1 MTTTLKKAISA
12 LSDQWYS
19 FYLYDEAGIQESIH
33 SLKTSFPQI
42 AFLYSVKCNA
52 NPNVLACIFSQG
64 FGADAASA
72 GEVELARQAG
82 LSASQIYYSAPGKS
96 IHDIERTI
104 EAAILIAD
112 SLDEIKRIQAVAE
125 RLGKTI
131 PIGIRI
137 NPDFSFLGNVGSAS
151 KFGIDENQLIDFLR
165 KNPYPNIRVTGIHV
179 HLKSQ
184 ELNAEVIAAYYERVF
199 SLAERME
206 TFCGELAFV
215 NMGSGM
221 GIQYAPTDSPLDVAR
236 LVQLAEKRI
245 HAFQAAHEN
254 TKIII
259 EVGRF
264 AVGKS
269 GYYVT
274 KVMDRKVSYG
284 KTYLILK
291 NTLNGFIRP
300 SLARLVEAYSSE
312 RNPVG
317 SEPLFTSVNAF
328 QIDTLKDEAPSEK
341 VTLVGNLCTA
351 ADVVAKD
358 VLMPHLECGDA
369 VILTNAGS
377 YAAVLSPM
385 QFSSQEPP
393 KELFLT
399 KDGVMI

>member
-1 MTTTLKKAISA
+1 MKTTLKKAISS
-12 LSDQWYS
+12 LSDQWDS
-19 FYLYDEAGIQESIH
+19 FYLYNEAGIQESIH

-72 GEVELARQAG
+72 DEVELARQAG
-82 LSASQIYYSAPGKS
+82 LSASQIYYSVPGKS

-112 SLDEIKRIQAVAE
+112 SLDEIKRIQTVAE
-125 RLGKTI
+125 RLGKTV

-137 NPDFSFLGNVGSAS
+137 NPVFSFLGDVGSAS

-165 KNPYPNIRVTGIHV
+165 KNPYPN
-179 HLKSQ
+179 
-184 ELNAEVIAAYYERVF
+184 
-199 SLAERME
+199 
-206 TFCGELAFV
+206 
-215 NMGSGM
+215 
-221 GIQYAPTDSPLDVAR
+221 
-236 LVQLAEKRI
+236 
-245 HAFQAAHEN
+245 
-254 TKIII
+254 
-259 EVGRF
+259 
-264 AVGKS
+264 
-269 GYYVT
+269 
-274 KVMDRKVSYG
+274 
-284 KTYLILK
+284 
-291 NTLNGFIRP
+291 
-300 SLARLVEAYSSE
+300 
-312 RNPVG
+312 
-317 SEPLFTSVNAF
+317 VNAF